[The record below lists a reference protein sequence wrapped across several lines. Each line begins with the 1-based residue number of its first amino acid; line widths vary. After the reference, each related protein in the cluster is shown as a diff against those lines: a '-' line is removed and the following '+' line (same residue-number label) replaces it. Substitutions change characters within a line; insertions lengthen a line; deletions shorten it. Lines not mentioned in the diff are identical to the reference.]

1 MVSFLALKHLN
12 KPDGLF
18 LSIVKAGVIN
28 YLETCL
34 TLFGFY
40 LKFAFYALKNG
51 YIFLSF
57 FYFLG
62 AMSRFFFLPL
72 SDFFA
77 DIGRSFVDKAGMEII
92 TKDFLNE

>member
-1 MVSFLALKHLN
+1 VFEKLFSYLKAC
-12 KPDGLF
+12 LF
-18 LSIVKAGVIN
+18 
-28 YLETCL
+28 
-34 TLFGFY
+34 LFGFY
-40 LKFAFYALKNG
+40 LKFTFYALKNG
-51 YIFLSF
+51 FICCSF

-62 AMSRFFFLPL
+62 ALSRFFFLPL